1 MAIAPNSPAAR
12 DIAYQLHPY
21 TNLEAHQK
29 TGSLIIREGKGIY
42 VYDDSGKQYIEGL
55 AGLWSMSLGWDQ
67 ERLINAAT
75 NAMRKLPFYHQFGA
89 KAHEPGI
96 DLAEKLIEMAPVKMS
111 KAFFANSG
119 SEAND
124 TAIKIIWYYNAVRGK
139 PERKKIIA
147 RLRGYHGVTLAAASL
162 TGLPHLHKY
171 FGLPIAEVKHTSCP
185 YYYRNAHPGETE
197 EEFSTRLAADLE
209 KLILD
214 EGPETVAAMF
224 AEPIMGAGGVILP
237 PKGYFEKIQAVLK
250 KYDILF
256 VADEVICGFY
266 RTGNTWG
273 SQTYGLKPDILTC
286 AKALSSSYLPISGVM
301 ITEPLFNAL
310 AKGSADVGNWGHGY
324 TYSGHPVAAAVA
336 LETLKIYEDL
346 DIGNHVKRLAPVLQ
360 NGIRKFADHPLVGDV
375 RGIGLIGGIELV
387 KNKKTKE
394 SFDPKSFVGLYL
406 TNRAQEHGL
415 IVRAMGDHIG
425 FCPPLIIKSDEIEEL
440 LKRFGKA
447 LDETYVMAKD
457 KGLV

>member
-55 AGLWSMSLGWDQ
+55 AGLWSMSLGWNQ
-67 ERLINAAT
+67 ERLIDAAT

-89 KAHEPGI
+89 KAHKPGI

-124 TAIKIIWYYNAVRGK
+124 TAIKIIWYYNAARGK

-185 YYYRNAHPGETE
+185 YYYRNGQPGETE
-197 EEFSTRLAADLE
+197 EEFSTRLAAELE

-214 EGPETVAAMF
+214 EGPETVAAFF
-224 AEPIMGAGGVILP
+224 AEPIMGAGGVLLP

-256 VADEVICGFY
+256 VADEVICGFH

-273 SQTYGLKPDILTC
+273 SETYNLKPDILTC

-301 ITEPLFNAL
+301 ITEPLFQAL

-336 LETLKIYEDL
+336 LETLKMYEDL
-346 DIGNHVKRLAPVLQ
+346 DIGAHAKRMSPTLQ
-360 NGIRKFADHPLVGDV
+360 NGLRKFADHPLVGEV
-375 RGIGLIGGIELV
+375 RGIGLIGAVELV

-394 SFDPKSFVGLYL
+394 SFDPKAFVGLYL
-406 TNRAQEHGL
+406 TKRAQEHGL
-415 IVRAMGDHIG
+415 IIRAMGDHIG
-425 FCPPLIIKSDEIEEL
+425 FCPPLIIKSDEIESML
-440 LKRFGKA
+440 SKFGKA
-447 LDETYVMAKD
+447 LDETHAMVKE